1 MRFILLL
8 FLVLGRS
15 RRTCRL
21 CTESIECVLLCVVN
35 AGKTL
40 QDESKTL
47 SGLGMKQESKLI
59 LLGRKVMSHPTTLV

>member
-1 MRFILLL
+1 M

-15 RRTCRL
+15 TL
-21 CTESIECVLLCVVN
+21 SIECVLLCVVN